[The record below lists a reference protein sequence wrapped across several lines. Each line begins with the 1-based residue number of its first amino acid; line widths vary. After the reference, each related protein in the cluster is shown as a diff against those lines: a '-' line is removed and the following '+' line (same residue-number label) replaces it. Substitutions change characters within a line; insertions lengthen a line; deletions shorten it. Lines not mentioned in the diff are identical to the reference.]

1 MFGDTGR
8 DTMIGNSGNDVMYG
22 EPGSD
27 LIFGGDGNDQIR
39 GGAGNDTLYGDGGDD
54 YLKGNEGTDWIYG
67 GAGNDQIVG
76 SDETDYMFGDSGN
89 DWLWTSSGQHVI
101 SGGAGDD
108 RLSGLDGNDV
118 IIGGDGLDEL
128 RGRGGDDLLI
138 GGSTGYDSNS
148 VQLSALFAA
157 WAGPEAYVDRVAKI
171 ASESFGARLLSNVTV
186 FDDAVADSIFGDSGQ
201 DWFFL
206 TGYSS
211 IYDPN
216 HSANSPGSIGNSQS
230 GNLIVDEPPTLE
242 GFAFVDSLDKIHD
255 RADNESLHS
264 LIPHAGDLSKQ
275 REHLTLNQLVRYDQV
290 THYAVASGDWTNS
303 STWADGVVPGNG
315 ANVLVPVGVNVTV
328 DREVAA
334 RINTVRVDGTLS
346 FSTTTSTE
354 LRVDTIVVTNI
365 GRFEM
370 GTEDAPIPAYVT
382 AKVLFTDNGPFDRTV
397 DPFGIGRGLISHGS
411 VEIVGAEATPYDAIY
426 AAALAGNTVL
436 TLKAVPSGWS
446 IGDSVVIASSVAGTE
461 QNEVRQ
467 IVGVFG
473 NQVLLNQPLAFDH
486 VPYSSEMSVHVANT
500 TRNVLFSSES
510 SVVERRGHVMF
521 MHNDDVHV
529 TNAGFYRLGRTNKE
543 VPINDSVVDDN
554 WQLVEGTGTNSRARY
569 SVHFHRAGVDND
581 GSPAT
586 ITGSVV
592 VDSPGWGFVNHSS
605 NVEMIDNVA
614 FDVHGAAFVTEVG
627 DEIGSFVGNIAIGT
641 TGSGEDT
648 ESRVSIQDFGHE
660 GDGFWFQGP
669 GVSVTGN
676 IAAGNQRNAFILFAR
691 GLIVGGQRLGF
702 SAANLSDPSIAKGS
716 KEVPVQSVPMFRFEK
731 NVGYASALG
740 LSIWYHLEEDQ
751 DDQQGVF
758 ADSTFWNNTW
768 GVHMPYSRNVVL
780 RDLTIVRK
788 TDGTDFESWGRGI
801 YLNAI
806 TRDITF
812 DTLTV
817 SGYYQGIWLPRQGT
831 STVIGGN
838 YSNHFDFFI
847 NTAVKSDRKI
857 YITGQVQMHA
867 LIMEPYFTWPTNRSE
882 FYFNSDEVT
891 LNFGPF
897 HDQRV
902 YYAVQAAD
910 AIPFPNLF
918 AGLRPEFVGLTSQ
931 QLWDQYGVAVGGE
944 IASANTISVSGVI
957 GLIGPAGE

>member
-1 MFGDTGR
+1 
-8 DTMIGNSGNDVMYG
+8 
-22 EPGSD
+22 
-27 LIFGGDGNDQIR
+27 
-39 GGAGNDTLYGDGGDD
+39 
-54 YLKGNEGTDWIYG
+54 
-67 GAGNDQIVG
+67 
-76 SDETDYMFGDSGN
+76 
-89 DWLWTSSGQHVI
+89 
-101 SGGAGDD
+101 
-108 RLSGLDGNDV
+108 
-118 IIGGDGLDEL
+118 
-128 RGRGGDDLLI
+128 
-138 GGSTGYDSNS
+138 
-148 VQLSALFAA
+148 
-157 WAGPEAYVDRVAKI
+157 
-171 ASESFGARLLSNVTV
+171 
-186 FDDAVADSIFGDSGQ
+186 
-201 DWFFL
+201 
-206 TGYSS
+206 
-211 IYDPN
+211 
-216 HSANSPGSIGNSQS
+216 
-230 GNLIVDEPPTLE
+230 
-242 GFAFVDSLDKIHD
+242 
-255 RADNESLHS
+255 
-264 LIPHAGDLSKQ
+264 
-275 REHLTLNQLVRYDQV
+275 
-290 THYAVASGDWTNS
+290 
-303 STWADGVVPGNG
+303 
-315 ANVLVPVGVNVTV
+315 
-328 DREVAA
+328 
-334 RINTVRVDGTLS
+334 
-346 FSTTTSTE
+346 
-354 LRVDTIVVTNI
+354 
-365 GRFEM
+365 
-370 GTEDAPIPAYVT
+370 
-382 AKVLFTDNGPFDRTV
+382 
-397 DPFGIGRGLISHGS
+397 
-411 VEIVGAEATPYDAIY
+411 
-426 AAALAGNTVL
+426 
-436 TLKAVPSGWS
+436 
-446 IGDSVVIASSVAGTE
+446 
-461 QNEVRQ
+461 
-467 IVGVFG
+467 
-473 NQVLLNQPLAFDH
+473 
-486 VPYSSEMSVHVANT
+486 
-500 TRNVLFSSES
+500 
-510 SVVERRGHVMF
+510 
-521 MHNDDVHV
+521 
-529 TNAGFYRLGRTNKE
+529 
-543 VPINDSVVDDN
+543 
-554 WQLVEGTGTNSRARY
+554 
-569 SVHFHRAGVDND
+569 
-581 GSPAT
+581 
-586 ITGSVV
+586 
-592 VDSPGWGFVNHSS
+592 
-605 NVEMIDNVA
+605 
-614 FDVHGAAFVTEVG
+614 
-627 DEIGSFVGNIAIGT
+627 
-641 TGSGEDT
+641 
-648 ESRVSIQDFGHE
+648 
-660 GDGFWFQGP
+660 
-669 GVSVTGN
+669 VTGN